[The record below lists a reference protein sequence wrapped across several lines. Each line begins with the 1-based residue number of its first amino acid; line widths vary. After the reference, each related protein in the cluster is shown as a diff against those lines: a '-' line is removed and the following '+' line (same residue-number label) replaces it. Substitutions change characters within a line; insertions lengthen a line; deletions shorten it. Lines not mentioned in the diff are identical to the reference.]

1 MITYLIQIILF
12 QIAFLAVYDFF
23 LSKETFYKYNRVYLL
38 VTPIISFVLPLIKI
52 PTLQKVVPEEVM
64 FYLPEVILSPQRVI
78 EQTTYYS
85 ENSINYISILF
96 WSGVAFFTFI
106 FSIKLIKIIRLII
119 RNDSVQ
125 KSFYRLVFLHKQSK
139 AFSFFNFIFLGKDIP
154 KEQQEDIIKHE
165 MVHAKQKHS
174 LDLLFFEL
182 LRIVLWYNPIIYF
195 YQNRI
200 TLLHEYI
207 SDAEVVK
214 TTQKETYFNK
224 LLSQT
229 FEVENISFVNQFY
242 KHSLIK
248 KRITMM
254 TKNKSKQIKK
264 AKYLLLLPMLVSM
277 LVYTSCNVDEA
288 LNEKDIEIEN
298 LQKSIE
304 DLKVKNQKQHELI
317 AALKSN
323 GDLLEKNYSLGD
335 DVPYAIIEEVPV
347 YPGCV
352 GTRAE
357 KAACLNMKIKKFT
370 MKNFNAGLSKKLG
383 LSKGAKK
390 IWTIFRIDKEG
401 NVVDVRARAPHPK
414 LKEEA
419 ERVARML
426 PKMEPG
432 KQRGK
437 PVGMKYTLPISFVV
451 E

>member
-1 MITYLIQIILF
+1 MITYIIQVVLF

-23 LSKETFYKYNRVYLL
+23 LSKETFYKYNRAYLL
-38 VTPIISFVLPLIKI
+38 ATPIISFVLPLIKI
-52 PTLQKVVPEEVM
+52 PTLQKAVPDEVM
-64 FYLPEVILSPQRVI
+64 VFLPEVMLSPQKVF

-85 ENSINYISILF
+85 ESSINYLSILF
-96 WSGVAFFTFI
+96 WSGVVFFAFI

-125 KSFYRLVFLHKQSK
+125 KSFYRLIFLHKQSK
-139 AFSFFNFIFLGKDIP
+139 AFSFFHFIFLGRDIP
-154 KEQQEDIIKHE
+154 KQQQEDIIKHE

-182 LRIVLWYNPIIYF
+182 LRIVMWFNPMIYF
-195 YQNRI
+195 YQHRI

-214 TTQKETYFNK
+214 STQKTAYFNK

-242 KHSLIK
+242 KQSFIK

-264 AKYLLLLPMLVSM
+264 VKYLLLLPLLVGMLMYS
-277 LVYTSCNVDEA
+277 SCSTEDSSFAKDEEIA
-288 LNEKDIEIEN
+288 ELKQKIKD
-298 LQKSIE
+298 
-304 DLKVKNQKQHELI
+304 
-317 AALKSN
+317 
-323 GDLLEKNYSLGD
+323 LEKQYHLEKEMKTYLLRKSDSLIKNGN

-370 MKNFNAGLSKKLG
+370 MKNFNVGLSKELG

-390 IWTIFRIDKEG
+390 IWTIFRIDKKG
-401 NVVDVRARAPHPK
+401 NVVDVKARAPHPK